1 MQRTYEGINGKT
13 VVKLED
19 VELVYNSEIGTV
31 TALAQVNLDIQE
43 GEFICVMGP
52 SGCGKSTLLNIIAG
66 FMQPTDGQ
74 ALMNGKPIEGP
85 DWQRGVVFQSPPLY
99 PWLTI
104 KENVNF
110 GLRMRNIPE
119 KEREAITEEYLEIV
133 GLQDFANRKPYELS
147 GGMKQRASLAKVLVN
162 EPGMILMDEPFGAL
176 DALTRDKMQALIRRI
191 WMKNQSTVFFITH
204 DVDEALS
211 LGDESHRH
219 VQPPRPHREGARHRL
234 HLRHG
239 RRQQRKRPLLQA
251 IHDDARIDP
260 ERHQPKRRAGCVGWM
275 V

>member
-1 MQRTYEGINGKT
+1 MQRAYDGINGKT

-19 VELVYNSEIGTV
+19 VELVYNSEIGKV

-74 ALMNGKPIEGP
+74 ALMNGRPIEGP

-119 KEREAITEEYLEIV
+119 KEREAITAEYLEIV
-133 GLQDFANRKPYELS
+133 GLTDFANRKPYELS

-211 LGDESHRH
+211 LATKVIVMSSRPGRIVKVLDTDFTYDMDGANSESARYSKQYMTMRESILNVINQKDELA
-219 VQPPRPHREGARHRL
+219 V
-234 HLRHG
+234 
-239 RRQQRKRPLLQA
+239 
-251 IHDDARIDP
+251 
-260 ERHQPKRRAGCVGWM
+260 
-275 V
+275 

>member
-1 MQRTYEGINGKT
+1 MQRAYDGINGKT

-74 ALMNGKPIEGP
+74 ALMNGRPIEGP

-119 KEREAITEEYLEIV
+119 KEREAITAEYLEIV
-133 GLQDFANRKPYELS
+133 GLTDFANRKPYELS
-147 GGMKQRASLAKVLVN
+147 GGM
-162 EPGMILMDEPFGAL
+162 
-176 DALTRDKMQALIRRI
+176 
-191 WMKNQSTVFFITH
+191 
-204 DVDEALS
+204 
-211 LGDESHRH
+211 
-219 VQPPRPHREGARHRL
+219 
-234 HLRHG
+234 
-239 RRQQRKRPLLQA
+239 
-251 IHDDARIDP
+251 
-260 ERHQPKRRAGCVGWM
+260 
-275 V
+275 